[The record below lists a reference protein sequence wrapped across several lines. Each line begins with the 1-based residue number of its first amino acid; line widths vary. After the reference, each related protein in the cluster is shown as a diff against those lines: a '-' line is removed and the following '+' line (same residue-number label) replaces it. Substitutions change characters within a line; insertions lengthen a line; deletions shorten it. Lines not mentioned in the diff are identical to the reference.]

1 MVDERFINQF
11 QDGKIT
17 KFKPYSKYPACYK
30 DIAFWITDE
39 FKDNDFFELV
49 RSLAGDLVENVKIV
63 DEFVHPKTKRKS
75 KCFRILYRSMDRSL
89 TNAEVDEIQFKL
101 RDIVPNK
108 LNVEL
113 RWQFD
118 WLVKFAVVQ

>member
-113 RWQFD
+113 R
-118 WLVKFAVVQ
+118 